1 MANGRH
7 FTDRVNKLV
16 DRALEMDAENSLALW
31 LAGSADMTAGNGE
44 EAAGHWRKLAGQMAP
59 GSEGRRMLKGY
70 IAQAE
75 GVAPSEVT
83 LADEGSGGGSGPQ
96 FEVQVDLD
104 PALRDQA
111 AAGDTVFIFAR
122 ATQGPPMPV
131 AAVRKRVDE
140 LPVTVTLNDS
150 RAMMPSRTLS
160 QQKEVVVGARI
171 SKSGRPMAQSGDLQG
186 LSDPVAVD
194 GDRSLSITID
204 SRVE

>member
-1 MANGRH
+1 
-7 FTDRVNKLV
+7 
-16 DRALEMDAENSLALW
+16 
-31 LAGSADMTAGNGE
+31 
-44 EAAGHWRKLAGQMAP
+44 
-59 GSEGRRMLKGY
+59 
-70 IAQAE
+70 
-75 GVAPSEVT
+75 
-83 LADEGSGGGSGPQ
+83 
-96 FEVQVDLD
+96 
-104 PALRDQA
+104 
-111 AAGDTVFIFAR
+111 VFIFAR

-160 QQKEVVVGARI
+160 QQKEVVVGARV